1 MTDRRETLKQ
11 AYKEMKTEAGVYQV
25 KNTVNHKALVVATP
39 NLKTM
44 QGKPFQL
51 QTGTHKNAQLQAEW
65 KQFGKDAFVFE
76 VLEVLED
83 KDEAAF
89 ARQDALRL
97 LEQKWLDKLQPY
109 GERGYHGAPLSP
121 ARTQSS

>member
-1 MTDRRETLKQ
+1 MEDPETMADRRDTLKQ
-11 AYKEMKTEAGVYQV
+11 AYKEMKTQAGVYQI
-25 KNTVNHKALVVATP
+25 KNTVNQKTLVVATH

-83 KDEAAF
+83 KEEPAF
-89 ARQDALRL
+89 ARQEALRR
-97 LEQKWLDKLQPY
+97 LEQKWLEELQPY
-109 GERGYHGAPLSP
+109 GDYGYN
-121 ARTQSS
+121 